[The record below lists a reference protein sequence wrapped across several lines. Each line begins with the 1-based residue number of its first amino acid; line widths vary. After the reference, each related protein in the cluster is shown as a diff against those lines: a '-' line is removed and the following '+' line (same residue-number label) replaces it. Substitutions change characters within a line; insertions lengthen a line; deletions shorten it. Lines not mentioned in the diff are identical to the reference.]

1 MTNWLE
7 RARRELGV
15 NAKSSAQIS
24 KSARDCTDDTD
35 KRVLSSVLS
44 VPQPGKSQNL
54 RTSSVDIASTLP
66 PAFKENYRSVRAAPL
81 MSDEEEALLGAW
93 LTQIGETDPVGIA
106 ALMNKCRLNMDAK
119 QYFVKRARGELCL
132 VNSNMDAYLNEALA
146 KWKLREE

>member
-24 KSARDCTDDTD
+24 KSASDCIDNTD

-44 VPQPGKSQNL
+44 VPQPAKSQNL
-54 RTSSVDIASTLP
+54 AISSVDIASTLP
-66 PAFKENYRSVRAAPL
+66 PAFQENYSSARAAPP

-93 LTQIGETDPVGIA
+93 LTQIGETDPEVIA
-106 ALMNKCRLNMDAK
+106 ALMNKCRLNLDVR

-132 VNSNMDAYLNEALA
+132 VNSSMDAYLNEVRS
-146 KWKLREE
+146 KRKLKEE